1 MLPRENR
8 LIQKKDFE
16 EIHRSGSFFSFGRLS
31 LKTKKNN
38 LNKTRIGFSIGIK
51 FSPKAVERNK
61 IKRQLREI
69 ARKDLGKLREGFD
82 IIISVNS
89 KEKNTPSEELEK
101 NLNILFEKAKLI

>member
-1 MLPRENR
+1 MLPGENR

-31 LKTKKNN
+31 LKIKKNN
-38 LNKTRIGFSIGIK
+38 LNRTRIGFSIGIK

-61 IKRQLREI
+61 LKRQLRELV
-69 ARKDLGKLREGFD
+69 RKELERLQKGFD

-89 KEKNTPSEELEK
+89 KEKNVPSEELEK
-101 NLNILFEKAKLI
+101 NLNAIFKKAKLI